1 MKASQLQSNE
11 YSSYYG
17 NYIEQAG
24 DLELVKGLEDNLKSI
39 QSFYTSISEKKYN
52 YSYDEGKWTVKEIL
66 QHLIDAER
74 VFAYR
79 ALRIA
84 RNDKVNLLGFSQDD
98 FVLTSHSNLR
108 TKVDLI
114 EEFVSVRKSTI
125 SLFRSFRNEMLL
137 EVGKASDSPVSVRAI
152 GFIIIGHEVHHTK
165 IIRERY
171 L

>member
-98 FVLTSHSNLR
+98 FVLTSHANLR

-152 GFIIIGHEVHHTK
+152 GFIIIGHEIHHTK